1 MVCIDETIETKPMR
15 QQFPVV
21 LFIMLY
27 KVVLDFEIIKTMIM
41 TIQMNYITTEQRFA
55 MGSLDP

>member
-41 TIQMNYITTEQRFA
+41 TIQMKYITTEQRFA

>member
-1 MVCIDETIETKPMR
+1 MVSNDETIQTKPIR
-15 QQFPVV
+15 QQFSVV

-41 TIQMNYITTEQRFA
+41 TIQMKYITTEQRFA

>member
-1 MVCIDETIETKPMR
+1 M
-15 QQFPVV
+15 V

-41 TIQMNYITTEQRFA
+41 TIQMKYITTEQRFA

>member
-1 MVCIDETIETKPMR
+1 MVCNDETIETKPIR
-15 QQFPVV
+15 QQFSVV

-41 TIQMNYITTEQRFA
+41 TIQMKYITTEQRFA

>member
-1 MVCIDETIETKPMR
+1 MVCNDETIETKPMR

-27 KVVLDFEIIKTMIM
+27 KVVLDFEIIKTTIM
-41 TIQMNYITTEQRFA
+41 TIQMKYITTEQRFA

>member
-1 MVCIDETIETKPMR
+1 M
-15 QQFPVV
+15 

-27 KVVLDFEIIKTMIM
+27 KMVLDFEIIKTIM
-41 TIQMNYITTEQRFA
+41 TIQMKYITTEQRFA

>member
-1 MVCIDETIETKPMR
+1 MVCNDGTIETKPMR

-41 TIQMNYITTEQRFA
+41 TIQMKYITTEQRFA
-55 MGSLDP
+55 MGSLDS

>member
-1 MVCIDETIETKPMR
+1 MVRNAGTIETKPMR

-41 TIQMNYITTEQRFA
+41 TIQMKYITTEQRFA

>member
-1 MVCIDETIETKPMR
+1 MVCNDETIQTKPIR
-15 QQFPVV
+15 QQFSVV

-41 TIQMNYITTEQRFA
+41 TCIQMKYITLA
-55 MGSLDP
+55 

>member
-1 MVCIDETIETKPMR
+1 
-15 QQFPVV
+15 
-21 LFIMLY
+21 MLY

>member
-1 MVCIDETIETKPMR
+1 MVCNDETIQTKPIRR
-15 QQFPVV
+15 QFSVV

-27 KVVLDFEIIKTMIM
+27 KVVLDFEITKTLM
-41 TIQMNYITTEQRFA
+41 TIQMKYITTEQRFA

>member
-27 KVVLDFEIIKTMIM
+27 KVVLDFEIIKTIM
-41 TIQMNYITTEQRFA
+41 TIHTKYITTEQRFA
-55 MGSLDP
+55 MGSLDS